1 MRKEQFKRP
10 EPGFSMYEGRT
21 RGKRV
26 KYTYS
31 DDEDVLYSD
40 STGYRR
46 SSRNTGTNTP
56 ADSGP
61 VTTSSG
67 RQIRAPPRLNPM
79 TGEDTADSAQG
90 EMSEFDQE
98 GSVGPTGRPRR
109 SAAPSHGTNGLSESR
124 EGGNRGHSMDSDEP
138 ESEADFGDDEDD
150 VDAHVPEESDE
161 DEEDFDA
168 EEAMGEDDLG
178 ADPKSLV
185 VKLEVMPPKLRTVLS
200 PVEPGPN
207 ALPTPDGQDS
217 LDWKVKPETP
227 VSPLVDM
234 PDAPPQEGV
243 AQDAPTVAPETKPAE
258 IQTTSDTRS
267 TAPAPVGETRTSDA
281 AQPGTPEKTT
291 EAEDD
296 SMSTVTSGAP
306 NAVAMPSTSL
316 AFRGSPEKPHAQPLP
331 ITNTFQNQE

>member
-1 MRKEQFKRP
+1 
-10 EPGFSMYEGRT
+10 MYEGRT

-46 SSRNTGTNTP
+46 SSRNTGANTP

-98 GSVGPTGRPRR
+98 SSVGPTGRPRR
-109 SAAPSHGTNGLSESR
+109 SAALNYGTNGMSESR
-124 EGGNRGHSMDSDEP
+124 ERGHRGNSMDSDEA

-150 VDAHVPEESDE
+150 VDAHVPEEFDKG
-161 DEEDFDA
+161 EEEFEA
-168 EEAMGEDDLG
+168 EEVMGEDDIE

-185 VKLEVMPPKLRTVLS
+185 VKLEVTPPKLRTVLS

-227 VSPLVDM
+227 ISPLVDM
-234 PDAPPQEGV
+234 SDAPPQEG
-243 AQDAPTVAPETKPAE
+243 AAKDALSVAPETKPAE
-258 IQTTSDTRS
+258 IQPTTDSTS
-267 TAPAPVGETRTSDA
+267 TAPEPAGEVRTNDT
-281 AQPGTPEKTT
+281 AQPGTPEETT
-291 EAEDD
+291 KAEED
-296 SMSTVTSGAP
+296 SKSIVTSEAP
-306 NAVAMPSTSL
+306 NAMALPSTSL

-331 ITNTFQNQE
+331 ITNTFQTQE